1 MRVMVFRDLRA
12 VGLGL
17 FPQQAEAFF
26 IPVARELH
34 AGGQWTRAAAGR
46 RLRLI
51 GVALGVRLSSLA
63 GVGCLAQKHRW

>member
-34 AGGQWTRAAAGR
+34 AGGQ
-46 RLRLI
+46 
-51 GVALGVRLSSLA
+51 
-63 GVGCLAQKHRW
+63 